1 MLRKGALLSL
11 LRTSSGLGIRL
22 CRILP
27 RIGANGGTPCRG
39 VRVLFFAFAGLY
51 VCLPAVLAFSC
62 FLIGL
67 LSVHLC
73 GRSRVAKSRY
83 DSEDWQCNGAPTRR
97 TNHECRAEA

>member
-1 MLRKGALLSL
+1 MLRKGVLLSL

-27 RIGANGGTPCRG
+27 RIGASGGTPCRG
-39 VRVLFFAFAGLY
+39 VRVLVFFAFAGLF

-67 LSVHLC
+67 LAFPLC
-73 GRSRVAKSRY
+73 G
-83 DSEDWQCNGAPTRR
+83 GAPTFLCRPQRKVGAPR
-97 TNHECRAEA
+97 TGGDRKSVV